1 MVWSMYPLCRFSGSS
16 SAGGPKFIY
25 PLRTGMIYPPILD
38 ILCPTESAPSLV
50 LAALRSLISIAD
62 AVILQNPKKL
72 EEEDAFLRLL
82 YSEQHLSVLGQI
94 LDQDATHPIIQQQVS
109 LVASLIS
116 KTCKTEARRK
126 QLRFCGILN
135 SLATRLASFIVTPG
149 YIPAMSL
156 TLNPDSRI
164 RPAGSRARL
173 APLLQAICTIIQESK
188 IRVSNFCCSAA
199 FASIFPS
206 DKDPYSW
213 RVPLAPSGKREP
225 PSISIETLQPLKSQ
239 ISGKGSNYPPMNS
252 FATWGKQQTSQRAF
266 SSAMEIIPTESF
278 ASQDHDETHLVPW
291 LVEVVRAKSGMTR
304 LMAIWL
310 IALMFRSNSVSPH
323 RSRDLSMQL
332 IPILAGML
340 DKDSKIS
347 DDEELPYDLGPSEP
361 AARTILQRAP
371 RVLALF
377 VAENEEF
384 QRAAADADV
393 IKKLSQLLKQSYDP
407 IPPASMTAMWNP
419 IEGDVNDARDHSNS
433 SKLGPDGLMPIQLHT
448 VRMRESALIALN
460 AMATSKDEY
469 RKAIIDNGVVPFI
482 IESLKPH
489 DQPAGAEDKVQNRQL
504 GNPIT
509 TLIAACNAARAL
521 SRSVSSLRTTL
532 VDKGLAD
539 PIYKLLRHPDLE
551 VQIAATSASI
561 NLILEFSSMR
571 GVRMLTFLVYDLAN
585 IYVANDRCWCSFYS
599 LRACSLLQSQASPQ
613 RSLGFETSGTVC
625 SESLED

>member
-1 MVWSMYPLCRFSGSS
+1 
-16 SAGGPKFIY
+16 
-25 PLRTGMIYPPILD
+25 MIYPPMLD

-62 AVILQNPKKL
+62 AVILQDPEKHD
-72 EEEDAFLRLL
+72 EEDAFLRLL
-82 YSEQHLSVLGQI
+82 YTEQHLSILCQI

-116 KTCKTEARRK
+116 KTCKSEARRK
-126 QLRFCGILN
+126 QLRYCGILN
-135 SLATRLASFIVTPG
+135 SLATRLASFLVTPG
-149 YIPAMSL
+149 YIPAMTL
-156 TLNPDSRI
+156 TLNPNPRI

-173 APLLQAICTIIQESK
+173 APLLQALCTIIQESK

-213 RVPLAPSGKREP
+213 RVPLASSGKRELSSTSLDAILP
-225 PSISIETLQPLKSQ
+225 PLIPQNK
-239 ISGKGSNYPPMNS
+239 GGGSNYPPMNS
-252 FATWGKQQTSQRAF
+252 LATWGKPQSSQRAF
-266 SSAMEIIPTESF
+266 SSAMEITPTEGF
-278 ASQDHDETHLVPW
+278 AAQDHDETHLVPW

-323 RSRDLSMQL
+323 RTRDLSMQL
-332 IPILAGML
+332 VPILAGML

-384 QRAAADADV
+384 QKAAADADV

-407 IPPASMTAMWNP
+407 IAPASMTAMWNP
-419 IEGDVNDARDHSNS
+419 IDPDANDARDHSAS

-460 AMATSKDEY
+460 AMATSSDEY
-469 RKAIIDNGVVPFI
+469 RKAIVDNGVVPFI
-482 IESLKPH
+482 VKSLKPH
-489 DQPAGAEDKVQNRQL
+489 DEPAASDDKAGTNNL
-504 GNPIT
+504 GNPISI
-509 TLIAACNAARAL
+509 LIAACNAARAL
-521 SRSVSSLRTTL
+521 SRSVSALRTTL
-532 VDKGLAD
+532 VDKGLAE

-561 NLILEFSSMR
+561 NLILEFSPMR
-571 GVRMLTFLVYDLAN
+571 EVRFLFVWTFLD
-585 IYVANDRCWCSFYS
+585 
-599 LRACSLLQSQASPQ
+599 
-613 RSLGFETSGTVC
+613 
-625 SESLED
+625 